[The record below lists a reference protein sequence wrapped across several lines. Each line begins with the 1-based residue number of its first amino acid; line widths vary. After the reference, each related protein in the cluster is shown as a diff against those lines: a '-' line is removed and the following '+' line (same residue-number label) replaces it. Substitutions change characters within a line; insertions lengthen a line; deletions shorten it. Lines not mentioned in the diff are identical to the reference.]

1 MLFNFFLAI
10 IGLIILTI
18 AADKLVEGAAGVA
31 HRIGIS
37 PLVVGLTIV
46 AMGTSAPELVVSVQS
61 SFEGNPGIAVGNCI
75 GSNLFNIAAI
85 LGIAAIIRPIAVSKP
100 VIRRDVPI
108 MIITAGMAWLYAYDR
123 TFSRFESLF
132 MVLCLTLYVSWG
144 IYEARRNPEAAP
156 VEETKAPE
164 TTLSGEIARIVL
176 GLVALVGGS
185 KLLLV
190 GSVGLAKM
198 AGISDEVIGLTLIAA
213 GTSMPELATSVV
225 ASFRGQPDIA
235 VGNVVGSNIFNILGI
250 LGVAGTLL
258 PLEVSQH
265 MFTIDIPLMV
275 IASIACFPIMRSGW
289 VISRAEGVV
298 LVTGY
303 IIYTFAL
310 IMGY

>member
-1 MLFNFFLAI
+1 MLFNLFLSI
-10 IGLIILTI
+10 VGLVILTI

-75 GSNLFNIAAI
+75 GSNIFNIAAI
-85 LGIAAIIRPIAVSKP
+85 LGIAAIIRPIAVSRP

-108 MIITAGMAWLYAYDR
+108 MIVTAGMAWLYAYDR
-123 TFSRFESLF
+123 QFSRFESVF
-132 MVLCLTLYVSWG
+132 MLLCMISYIAWS
-144 IYEARRNPEAAP
+144 IIEARKNPEAAP
-156 VEETKAPE
+156 PEETPAIQ
-164 TTLSGEIARIVL
+164 TTLPGEILRIVL

-190 GSVGLAKM
+190 GSVGLAKL

-258 PLEVSQH
+258 PLDVSSH
-265 MFTIDIPLMV
+265 MFGIDLPLMV
-275 IASIACFPIMRSGW
+275 IVSIACIPIMRSGM
-289 VISRAEGVV
+289 VISRLEGA
-298 LVTGY
+298 LLITGY
-303 IIYTFAL
+303 TVYTVAL
-310 IMGY
+310 VMGY